1 MTDEQMRERWKAVWE
16 AGDSRVSAETV
27 FGALAAAYGAPDRHY
42 HTLGHVADCLETL
55 DSCRDDADDPMAIE
69 IALWFHDAVYDTH
82 AADNE
87 EQSAAWAVRE
97 IGDGDLA
104 ETVRRLILAT
114 KHGAATSSNKDSLL
128 IADIDLAILGA
139 DESVFWAYEDAIR
152 REYEWVPLDVFRSK
166 RAEILTRFLQ
176 QDRLYRTPRF
186 HVKFDERARTNLTV
200 SIARL
205 TSTD

>member
-1 MTDEQMRERWKAVWE
+1 MTHEQMRTRWKAVWQSYGSQTD
-16 AGDSRVSAETV
+16 ADTV
-27 FGALAAAYGAPDRHY
+27 FDALSSAYGAPDRHY
-42 HTLGHVADCLETL
+42 HTLSHVADCLETL
-55 DSCRDDADDPMAIE
+55 DACRDDAEDPAALE

-97 IGDGDLA
+97 IGDGKGAD
-104 ETVRRLILAT
+104 TVRRLILAT
-114 KHGAATSSNKDSLL
+114 KHGAATSSDKDSLL

-139 DESVFWAYEDAIR
+139 DEVTFWAYEDAIR
-152 REYEWVPLDVFRSK
+152 REYEWVPIDIFRSK
-166 RAEILTRFLQ
+166 RAEILSRFLQ

-186 HVKFDERARTNLTV
+186 HKKYDEWARINLAA

-205 TSTD
+205 TSAD